1 MGIQINGQTDRIS
14 AVDGSFGIQDLAEL
28 NISGIVTAA
37 SANFT
42 GNVSIGGT
50 LTYQDVTNI
59 DSVGVITARAGVHV
73 TGGNVGINETNP
85 SGKLEVKAVGA
96 TAVFNSGAAN
106 DGRLEFEYNSSRV
119 GLLAYHSDRL
129 EIQTDSGKDFTI
141 RTNGAN
147 ERLRID
153 SSGNLTAVNT
163 SSGGAT
169 TLKVGA
175 NATSGVNNGTI
186 IINNGGTGDGALQF
200 DYENSAARAK
210 IYVYRSNQEL
220 RFDTAGSERLR
231 INSAGEV
238 YIGST
243 TANGQGKLFVNDSS
257 GTTTTRVHIR
267 NAVSTGNAETY
278 YNLDGTKFASVGLEN
293 GSLVFRNGTSST
305 PTERLRVK
313 SDGKVGIGTDNV
325 DYKLEVFGAPGADGD
340 FSIKSA
346 ASAAGGTAH
355 SKLRF
360 RVRNPSN
367 QESTKASIH
376 VESAANWGGN
386 LIFGTKTSSGGLSES
401 TVERLRITSNGNIG
415 IGTDDPDHNLHVN
428 RSGGDS
434 VITIESTGNGND
446 SALEFKRTSSSGDSK
461 GAGSIYVTGD
471 TSASEARMHF
481 GVGHNISHG
490 SSPRMT
496 IMGNGEVGIGTIN
509 AGAPLHVFGSSDVS
523 SLIDAAAGDGLL
535 TIRNAG
541 DGNWSGINFT
551 RERSTGTNVT
561 GGSIWMPSDTS
572 NNSALLYI
580 QTQSASA
587 NAGVANALT
596 TGNGVRIKLSSQP
609 SGVGTHSSFSV
620 EVGDEQ
626 RFEIKNSGQ
635 IGLGNTGFGGLNN
648 QTIISNGGSAAA
660 TWGGVNQYAF
670 YGEQDTQQTVAT
682 ATYTHLVNFATNT
695 ITSGSSLLGIF
706 NEAGGRFT
714 VGIHG
719 AGLYYLTMTVGI
731 DDVQANDY
739 VQCAIAKNG
748 TNQAWDSSTRLSS
761 YGRSWNSG
769 GANSIVVAT
778 VSCISYLNAGDVVS
792 FYVYH
797 NEGSSEPTEPNRTSV
812 MGFRLST

>member
-1 MGIQINGQTDRIS
+1 MGIQINGQNDSVTAS
-14 AVDGSFGIQDLAEL
+14 DGSLRIGGNVSIPGVLTYEDVT
-28 NISGIVTAA
+28 SVDSVGIVTA
-37 SANFT
+37 
-42 GNVSIGGT
+42 
-50 LTYQDVTNI
+50 Q
-59 DSVGVITARAGVHV
+59 AGIHV
-73 TGGNVGINETNP
+73 TGGDVSIGHNNP
-85 SGKLEVKAVGA
+85 SHKLDVVG
-96 TAVFNSGAAN
+96 
-106 DGRLEFEYNSSRV
+106 
-119 GLLAYHSDRL
+119 
-129 EIQTDSGKDFTI
+129 
-141 RTNGAN
+141 
-147 ERLRID
+147 
-153 SSGNLTAVNT
+153 NT
-163 SSGGAT
+163 QLYGT
-169 TLKVGA
+169 VVVGA
-175 NATSGVNNGTI
+175 NNDISPSST
-186 IINNGGTGDGALQF
+186 GTGQLQIDANGYAPYIAADGTAM
-200 DYENSAARAK
+200 YIGHNSAARDL
-210 IYVYRSNQEL
+210 ILQTDET
-220 RFDTAGSERLR
+220 DRLV
-231 INSAGEV
+231 IDGA
-238 YIGST
+238 
-243 TANGQGKLFVNDSS
+243 
-257 GTTTTRVHIR
+257 
-267 NAVSTGNAETY
+267 TG
-278 YNLDGTKFASVGLEN
+278 
-293 GSLVFRNGTSST
+293 R
-305 PTERLRVK
+305 
-313 SDGKVGIGTDNV
+313 VGIGTDNV

-434 VITIESTGNGND
+434 VITIESSGNGND

-471 TSASEARMHF
+471 TSASEAKMHF

>member
-1 MGIQINGQTDRIS
+1 MGIQINGQNDSVTAS
-14 AVDGSFGIQDLAEL
+14 DGSLRIGGNVSIPGVLTYEDVT
-28 NISGIVTAA
+28 SVDSVGIVTA
-37 SANFT
+37 
-42 GNVSIGGT
+42 
-50 LTYQDVTNI
+50 Q
-59 DSVGVITARAGVHV
+59 AGIHV
-73 TGGNVGINETNP
+73 TGGDVSIGHNNP
-85 SGKLEVKAVGA
+85 SHKLDVVG
-96 TAVFNSGAAN
+96 
-106 DGRLEFEYNSSRV
+106 
-119 GLLAYHSDRL
+119 
-129 EIQTDSGKDFTI
+129 
-141 RTNGAN
+141 
-147 ERLRID
+147 
-153 SSGNLTAVNT
+153 NT
-163 SSGGAT
+163 QLYGT
-169 TLKVGA
+169 VVVGA
-175 NATSGVNNGTI
+175 NNDISPSST
-186 IINNGGTGDGALQF
+186 GTGQLQIDANGYTPYIAADGIAM
-200 DYENSAARAK
+200 YIGHNSAARDL
-210 IYVYRSNQEL
+210 ILQTDET
-220 RFDTAGSERLR
+220 DRLV
-231 INSAGEV
+231 I
-238 YIGST
+238 
-243 TANGQGKLFVNDSS
+243 D
-257 GTTTTRVHIR
+257 GTTGR
-267 NAVSTGNAETY
+267 
-278 YNLDGTKFASVGLEN
+278 
-293 GSLVFRNGTSST
+293 
-305 PTERLRVK
+305 
-313 SDGKVGIGTDNV
+313 VGIGTDNV

-346 ASAAGGTAH
+346 ASAAGGTEH

-415 IGTDDPDHNLHVN
+415 INTDDPDHNLHVN

-434 VITIESTGNGND
+434 VITIESSGNGND
-446 SALEFKRTSSSGDSK
+446 SALEFKLTSSSGDSR

-551 RERSTGTNVT
+551 RERSTGPNVT

-572 NNSALLYI
+572 NNSALLYL

-587 NAGVANALT
+587 NAGVDGALT

-695 ITSGSSLLGIF
+695 ITSGSSFLGIF

>member
-1 MGIQINGQTDRIS
+1 MGIQINGQNDSVTAS
-14 AVDGSFGIQDLAEL
+14 DGSLRIGGNVSIPGVLTYEDVT
-28 NISGIVTAA
+28 SVDSVGIVTA
-37 SANFT
+37 
-42 GNVSIGGT
+42 
-50 LTYQDVTNI
+50 Q
-59 DSVGVITARAGVHV
+59 AGIHV
-73 TGGNVGINETNP
+73 TGGNVSIGHDNP
-85 SGKLEVKAVGA
+85 SHKLDVVG
-96 TAVFNSGAAN
+96 
-106 DGRLEFEYNSSRV
+106 
-119 GLLAYHSDRL
+119 
-129 EIQTDSGKDFTI
+129 
-141 RTNGAN
+141 
-147 ERLRID
+147 
-153 SSGNLTAVNT
+153 NT
-163 SSGGAT
+163 QLYGTVS
-169 TLKVGA
+169 VGA
-175 NATSGVNNGTI
+175 NNDISPSST
-186 IINNGGTGDGALQF
+186 GTGQLQIDANGYTPYIAADGTAM
-200 DYENSAARAK
+200 YIGHNSAARDL
-210 IYVYRSNQEL
+210 ILQTDET
-220 RFDTAGSERLR
+220 DRLV
-231 INSAGEV
+231 IDGA
-238 YIGST
+238 
-243 TANGQGKLFVNDSS
+243 
-257 GTTTTRVHIR
+257 
-267 NAVSTGNAETY
+267 TG
-278 YNLDGTKFASVGLEN
+278 
-293 GSLVFRNGTSST
+293 R
-305 PTERLRVK
+305 
-313 SDGKVGIGTDNV
+313 VGIGTDNV

-340 FSIKSA
+340 FSIKSS
-346 ASAAGGTAH
+346 ASAASGTEH

-434 VITIESTGNGND
+434 VITIESSGNGNH
-446 SALEFKRTSSSGDSK
+446 SALEFFRTSSSGDSK

-490 SSPRMT
+490 GSPRMT
-496 IMGNGEVGIGTIN
+496 IMGNGEVGIGTIT

-551 RERSTGTNVT
+551 RERSTGPNVT

-596 TGNGVRIKLSSQP
+596 TGNGVRIKLASQP

-670 YGEQDTQQTVAT
+670 YGEQDAQQTVAH

-714 VGIHG
+714 VGTHG

-731 DDVQANDY
+731 DDIQANDY
-739 VQCAIAKNG
+739 VQCVIAKNG
-748 TNQAWDSSTRLSS
+748 TNQAWDGSTRLSS
-761 YGRSWNSG
+761 YGRAWNSG

-797 NEGSSEPTEPNRTSV
+797 NEGTSEPTEPNRTSI

>member
-1 MGIQINGQTDRIS
+1 MGIQINGQNDSVTAS
-14 AVDGSFGIQDLAEL
+14 DGSLRIGGNVSIPGVLTYEDVT
-28 NISGIVTAA
+28 SVDSVGIVTA
-37 SANFT
+37 
-42 GNVSIGGT
+42 
-50 LTYQDVTNI
+50 Q
-59 DSVGVITARAGVHV
+59 AGIHV
-73 TGGNVGINETNP
+73 TGGDVSIGHNNP
-85 SGKLEVKAVGA
+85 SHKLDVVG
-96 TAVFNSGAAN
+96 
-106 DGRLEFEYNSSRV
+106 
-119 GLLAYHSDRL
+119 
-129 EIQTDSGKDFTI
+129 
-141 RTNGAN
+141 
-147 ERLRID
+147 
-153 SSGNLTAVNT
+153 NT
-163 SSGGAT
+163 QLYGT
-169 TLKVGA
+169 VVVGA
-175 NATSGVNNGTI
+175 NNDISPSST
-186 IINNGGTGDGALQF
+186 GTGQLQIDANGYAPYIAADGTAM
-200 DYENSAARAK
+200 YIGHNSAARDL
-210 IYVYRSNQEL
+210 ILQTDET
-220 RFDTAGSERLR
+220 DRLV
-231 INSAGEV
+231 IDGA
-238 YIGST
+238 
-243 TANGQGKLFVNDSS
+243 
-257 GTTTTRVHIR
+257 
-267 NAVSTGNAETY
+267 TG
-278 YNLDGTKFASVGLEN
+278 
-293 GSLVFRNGTSST
+293 R
-305 PTERLRVK
+305 
-313 SDGKVGIGTDNV
+313 VGIGTDNV

-346 ASAAGGTAH
+346 ASAAGGTEH

-434 VITIESTGNGND
+434 VITIESSGNGND

-471 TSASEARMHF
+471 TSASEAKMHF

-551 RERSTGTNVT
+551 RERSTGPNVT

-572 NNSALLYI
+572 NNSALLYL

-587 NAGVANALT
+587 NAGVDGALT

-714 VGIHG
+714 VGTHG
-719 AGLYYLTMTVGI
+719 AGLYYLTVTVGI

-739 VQCAIAKNG
+739 VQCVIAKNG

>member
-1 MGIQINGQTDRIS
+1 MGIQINGQNDSVTAS
-14 AVDGSFGIQDLAEL
+14 DGSLRIGGNVSIPGVLTYEDVT
-28 NISGIVTAA
+28 SVDSVGIVTA
-37 SANFT
+37 
-42 GNVSIGGT
+42 
-50 LTYQDVTNI
+50 Q
-59 DSVGVITARAGVHV
+59 AGIHV
-73 TGGNVGINETNP
+73 TGGDVSIGHNNP
-85 SGKLEVKAVGA
+85 SHKLDVVG
-96 TAVFNSGAAN
+96 
-106 DGRLEFEYNSSRV
+106 
-119 GLLAYHSDRL
+119 
-129 EIQTDSGKDFTI
+129 
-141 RTNGAN
+141 
-147 ERLRID
+147 
-153 SSGNLTAVNT
+153 NT
-163 SSGGAT
+163 QLYGT
-169 TLKVGA
+169 VVVGA
-175 NATSGVNNGTI
+175 NNDISPSST
-186 IINNGGTGDGALQF
+186 GTGQLQIDANGYAPYIAADGTAM
-200 DYENSAARAK
+200 YIGHNSAARDL
-210 IYVYRSNQEL
+210 ILQTDET
-220 RFDTAGSERLR
+220 DRLV
-231 INSAGEV
+231 IDGA
-238 YIGST
+238 
-243 TANGQGKLFVNDSS
+243 
-257 GTTTTRVHIR
+257 
-267 NAVSTGNAETY
+267 TG
-278 YNLDGTKFASVGLEN
+278 
-293 GSLVFRNGTSST
+293 R
-305 PTERLRVK
+305 
-313 SDGKVGIGTDNV
+313 VGIGTDNV

-346 ASAAGGTAH
+346 ASAAGGTEH

-434 VITIESTGNGND
+434 VITIESSGNGND

-471 TSASEARMHF
+471 TSASEAKMHF

-551 RERSTGTNVT
+551 RERSTGPNVT

-714 VGIHG
+714 VGTHG
-719 AGLYYLTMTVGI
+719 AGLYYLTVTVGI

-739 VQCAIAKNG
+739 VQCVIAKNG